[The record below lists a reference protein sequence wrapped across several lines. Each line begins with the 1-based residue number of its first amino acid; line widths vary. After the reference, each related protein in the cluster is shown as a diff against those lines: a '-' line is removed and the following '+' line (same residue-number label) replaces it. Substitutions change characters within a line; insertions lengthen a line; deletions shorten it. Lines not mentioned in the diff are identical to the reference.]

1 MGDVKL
7 DNAHDNASNS
17 DTYLHTLANRN
28 DPICVTSSKVA
39 KASIIGVA
47 VASIIMGIMVHT
59 FANVNTALRRF
70 IYIGEVCG
78 NIQDSDSSFYLGGT
92 TLHK

>member
-1 MGDVKL
+1 MGDVKH
-7 DNAHDNASNS
+7 DNAHDNAGNS
-17 DTYLHTLANRN
+17 DTYLHDLANRN
-28 DPICVTSSKVA
+28 DPFCVTSSKVA

-47 VASIIMGIMVHT
+47 VSSIITGIIVLT

-70 IYIGEVCG
+70 IFFGKVCG

-92 TLHK
+92 T